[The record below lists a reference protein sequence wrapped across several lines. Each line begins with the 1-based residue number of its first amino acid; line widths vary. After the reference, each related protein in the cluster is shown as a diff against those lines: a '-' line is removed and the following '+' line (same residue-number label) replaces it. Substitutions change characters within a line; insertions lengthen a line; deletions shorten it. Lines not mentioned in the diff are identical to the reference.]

1 MYWIK
6 KINTNLTNDKNKLH
20 VHVSISIFFCV
31 CVKDVSCL
39 SPLMPETVKL
49 QKGLN
54 LDHTC

>member
-1 MYWIK
+1 MIKTNCMYMYQFQ
-6 KINTNLTNDKNKLH
+6 
-20 VHVSISIFFCV
+20 FFVCV